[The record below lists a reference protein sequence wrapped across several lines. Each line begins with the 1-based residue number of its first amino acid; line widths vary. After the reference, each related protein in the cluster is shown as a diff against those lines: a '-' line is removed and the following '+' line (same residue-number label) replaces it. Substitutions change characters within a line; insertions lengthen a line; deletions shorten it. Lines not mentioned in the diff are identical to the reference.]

1 MKVLR
6 ERLLPREMSEVN
18 VTRNPADAT
27 GRGQDSRGLRS
38 KQPQLET
45 AEDCLSKKIE
55 VVVCNGNDTVGGFE
69 SQCEQNT
76 CFFFVILHI
85 PASDKAVRE

>member
-6 ERLLPREMSEVN
+6 ERLLPREVCDVKVS
-18 VTRNPADAT
+18 RNPPDLT
-27 GRGQDSRGLRS
+27 GHRLDSRGLRS

-55 VVVCNGNDTVGGFE
+55 VVVCNGNDIVSDLE

-76 CFFFVILHI
+76 LFTF
-85 PASDKAVRE
+85 